1 MKNPLTQIDPLSIQ
15 KIVYKLFLARHC
27 TLKNLIPGNSYRV
40 YIRTINSATIDSDWN
55 YQDFETKSD
64 IPSPPDNISVTA
76 VQSQMVSIA
85 WKAPSDN
92 GSMITGKSIDLVSF
106 SLLRILGYE
115 VEVCSGSSKSIQYTQ
130 PSQLTFE
137 HSNLN
142 ANTEYTFRVA
152 ATNKIGRSGKILSK
166 NFKIRDRVKFFF
178 YFSWQHISILQGLT
192 NQLVPKLLKNSEVWE
207 YAAHKNKKNRKIFTR
222 SLPT

>member
-1 MKNPLTQIDPLSIQ
+1 MGLFRLYFRLFSTLN
-15 KIVYKLFLARHC
+15 IVYKLFSARHC

-92 GSMITGKSIDLVSF
+92 GSMITGKSTDN
-106 SLLRILGYE
+106 RIATFLKWGFLGYE

-152 ATNKIGRSGKILSK
+152 ATNKIGRSGKILD
-166 NFKIRDRVKFFF
+166 FRA
-178 YFSWQHISILQGLT
+178 
-192 NQLVPKLLKNSEVWE
+192 KNS
-207 YAAHKNKKNRKIFTR
+207 R
-222 SLPT
+222 SHQCQ

>member
-1 MKNPLTQIDPLSIQ
+1 MGLFRLYFRLFSTLN
-15 KIVYKLFLARHC
+15 IVYKLFSARHC

-92 GSMITGKSIDLVSF
+92 GSMITGKSTDN
-106 SLLRILGYE
+106 RIATFLKWGFLGYE

-152 ATNKIGRSGKILSK
+152 ATNKIGRSGKFLNFRPKKSVAKSSPMSTKYFQVSHLVVPFVLLLQVPIFPYFLLSFCIIFPLSD
-166 NFKIRDRVKFFF
+166 N
-178 YFSWQHISILQGLT
+178 
-192 NQLVPKLLKNSEVWE
+192 KLN
-207 YAAHKNKKNRKIFTR
+207 
-222 SLPT
+222 